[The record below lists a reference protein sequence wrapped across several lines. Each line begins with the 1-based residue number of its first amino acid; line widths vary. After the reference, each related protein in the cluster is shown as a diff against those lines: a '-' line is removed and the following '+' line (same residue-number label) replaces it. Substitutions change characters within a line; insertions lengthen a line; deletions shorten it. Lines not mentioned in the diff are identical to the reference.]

1 MIRKGLIWSGVTLA
15 IMLGIILWVGAQLP
29 TGEKIPVH
37 FDITGTPDR
46 YGSKSEAMLGFW
58 IVWGT
63 TAFTAA
69 LLAGLPKIMP
79 RQSNFEKSAKA
90 YLMCWYGLLVLML
103 AVTVL
108 VAWTFLKATTTA
120 SVGTAP
126 IKAIFIG
133 VGLLFIVIGNYLPK
147 TRSNWLIGIRTPW
160 TLSSEITW
168 EKTHRM
174 GGRLF
179 LGGGFLML
187 VTSIFLPLEF
197 AIGVTLISSLGVACA
212 SIAYSWWVWR
222 TAIDREDGTDFME

>member
-1 MIRKGLIWSGVTLA
+1 MIRKGLIWSGISLA
-15 IMLGIILWVGAQLP
+15 IMLAIILWVGAQLP
-29 TGEKIPVH
+29 TDGKIPVH
-37 FDITGTPDR
+37 FDATGTPDR

-58 IVWGT
+58 MIWGT
-63 TAFTAA
+63 TLFTAA

-79 RQSNFEKSAKA
+79 RQANFEKSAKA
-90 YLMCWYGLLVLML
+90 YLVCWYGLLILML

-108 VAWTFLKATTTA
+108 MAWMFLKSTTTA
-120 SVGTAP
+120 TVRTAP

-160 TLSSEITW
+160 TLSSDITW

-179 LGGGFLML
+179 LGGGLLMIIA
-187 VTSIFLPLEF
+187 SIFLPLEF
-197 AIGVTLISSLGVACA
+197 AIALSLISSLGVAFV
-212 SIAYSWWVWR
+212 SITYSWWVWR
-222 TAIDREDGTDFME
+222 TANDRKDGTNFME